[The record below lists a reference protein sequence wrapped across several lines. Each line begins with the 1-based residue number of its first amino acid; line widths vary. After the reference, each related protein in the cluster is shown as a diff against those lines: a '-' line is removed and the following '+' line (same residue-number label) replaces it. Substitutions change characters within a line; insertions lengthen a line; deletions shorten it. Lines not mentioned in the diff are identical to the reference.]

1 MDKNKNMVDLLSSI
15 NKKLDNVIAIQR
27 ADFMKND
34 DEKTI
39 NKDNDLFWITAI
51 LLLMGRFNEI
61 KEEDED
67 V

>member
-1 MDKNKNMVDLLSSI
+1 MDKNKDMVDLLSSI
-15 NKKLDNVIAIQR
+15 NKKLDSVIAIQR
-27 ADFMKND
+27 ADFIKD

-39 NKDNDLFWITAI
+39 NKDSDLFWIIAI